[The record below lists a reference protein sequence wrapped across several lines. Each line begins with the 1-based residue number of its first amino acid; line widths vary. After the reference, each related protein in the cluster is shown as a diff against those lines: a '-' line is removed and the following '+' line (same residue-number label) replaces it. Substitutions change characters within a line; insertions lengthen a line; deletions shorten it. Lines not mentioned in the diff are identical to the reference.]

1 MCIKENFF
9 LIYLLNFFFY
19 PENKAEAIIVK
30 VAPNFLPP
38 TFFGE
43 VENWVGTSKRH
54 TTYSCQLVEETP

>member
-43 VENWVGTSKRH
+43 VENWVGTSKLH